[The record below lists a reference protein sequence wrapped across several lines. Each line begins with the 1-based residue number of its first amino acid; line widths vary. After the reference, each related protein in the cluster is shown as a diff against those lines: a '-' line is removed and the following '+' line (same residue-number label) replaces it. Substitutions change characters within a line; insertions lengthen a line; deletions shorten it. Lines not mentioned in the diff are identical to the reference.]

1 MERTLE
7 QTHRDVVTA
16 LIMLG
21 GNSMPAEVKKR
32 LTNNGYTT
40 LEAELA
46 IQRSTNQRNIP
57 YVQIGPKMELFVEDH
72 LADRCAELHSW
83 KKNGSYKGYLL
94 EAYGKYLA
102 SKRKCAAS
110 ESLEYAK
117 KITTGQAIERL
128 ALSF

>member
-1 MERTLE
+1 
-7 QTHRDVVTA
+7 
-16 LIMLG
+16 
-21 GNSMPAEVKKR
+21 MPAEVKKR
-32 LTNNGYTT
+32 LTESGYTT

-57 YVQIGPKMELFVEDH
+57 YVQIGPKMELLVEDH

-117 KITTGQAIERL
+117 KITTDQAIERL